1 MPSDSLSKLLRGAVT
16 VTTEDELKKKLA
28 KGKPLRIK
36 LGVDPTAPDLHL
48 GFTVGLR
55 KLRQFQDAGHTA
67 VLIIGDYTARVGDPS
82 GKNATRPMLGE
93 EEIQRNLKSY
103 LSQAGKVLKPG
114 YETAFNGTWFG
125 KMSFTDILKLAS
137 QMTVAR
143 MLERD
148 DFANRYKAGTPISL
162 HEMLY
167 PLMQGYDSVMVKSD
181 VELGG
186 TDQTFNLMVGRDLQR
201 EAGQEPQVCLTL
213 PLIEGLDGVRKMS
226 KSYGNY
232 VALTDPPKDMFGKLM
247 SIPDALMGKY
257 FALLTDLDM
266 PPGHPRDAKVAL
278 AREIVRMYHGE
289 EAAKSAAGE
298 FDRVVSKGET
308 PEDMPEVKFLPGT
321 VPDRRIWIVKLVS
334 VSRLVASN
342 SEARRQVAQGA
353 VSIDGVVVSDPE
365 AKVAVKDGSVLRVGK
380 RRFARVRVGGAG

>member
-1 MPSDSLSKLLRGAVT
+1 MASDPLAKLLRGAVT
-16 VTTEDELKKKLA
+16 VTTEEELKKKLA
-28 KGKPLRIK
+28 RGKPLRIK

-82 GKNATRPMLGE
+82 GKNSTRPMLGE
-93 EEIQRNLKSY
+93 AEIQANLTSY
-103 LSQAGKVLKPG
+103 LAQAGKVLNPG

-125 KMSFTDILKLAS
+125 KMTFTDILKLAS

-148 DFANRYKAGTPISL
+148 DFSNRFKAGTPISL

-167 PLMQGYDSVMVKSD
+167 PLMQGYDSVMVKAD

-232 VALTDPPKDMFGKLM
+232 VGLNEAPKEMFGKLM
-247 SIPDALMGKY
+247 SVPDALMEKY
-257 FALLTDLDM
+257 FSLLTDLDM
-266 PPGHPRDAKVAL
+266 PKGHPRDAKVAL

-289 EAAKSAAGE
+289 EAAKAAAGE
-298 FDRVVSKGET
+298 FDRIFSKKEL
-308 PEDMPEVKFLPGT
+308 PDEMPEVRFLPGT
-321 VPDRRIWIVKLVS
+321 VPEGRIWIVKLVAEAKLS
-334 VSRLVASN
+334 ASN
-342 SEARRQVAQGA
+342 SETRRLVSQGA
-353 VSIDGVVVSDPE
+353 VSVDAEVVSDPE
-365 AKVAVKDGSVLRVGK
+365 AKVVLKDGSVLRVGK
-380 RRFARVRVGGAG
+380 RRFARIRLG